1 MKILV
6 VSHGDIAKG
15 FCDTAKKF
23 FGASEIYNANVDL
36 ETGVKGLVEDV
47 EKYLEDWKDEQVVI
61 CSDLK
66 GGSANQTIAN
76 YISRP
81 NTFVISGTNLSL
93 ILQLMLAQE
102 VSTDSLHM
110 MIEESKND
118 IVLVNDIL
126 ANTSLDEDDE

>member
-6 VSHGDIAKG
+6 VSHGDIAKD
-15 FCDTAKKF
+15 FVKLQKIL
-23 FGASEIYNANVDL
+23 GASEIYYANVDL

-81 NTFVISGTNLSL
+81 NTFVISEQIFL
-93 ILQLMLAQE
+93 
-102 VSTDSLHM
+102 
-110 MIEESKND
+110 
-118 IVLVNDIL
+118 
-126 ANTSLDEDDE
+126 

>member
-15 FCDTAKKF
+15 FCETAKKF
-23 FGASEIYNANVDL
+23 FGASEIYYANVDL

-76 YISRP
+76 YIS
-81 NTFVISGTNLSL
+81 GTNLSL
-93 ILQLMLAQE
+93 ILQLMLAQD
-102 VSTDSLHM
+102 VTTDSLHM

>member
-15 FCDTAKKF
+15 FCETAKKF
-23 FGASEIYNANVDL
+23 FGASEIYSANVDL

-47 EKYLEDWKDEQVVI
+47 EKYQEDWKD
-61 CSDLK
+61 
-66 GGSANQTIAN
+66 QTIAN

-93 ILQLMLAQE
+93 ILQLMLAQD
-102 VSTDSLHM
+102 VTTDSLHM

>member
-6 VSHGDIAKG
+6 VSHGDISKG
-15 FCDTAKKF
+15 FCETAKKF
-23 FGASEIYNANVDL
+23 FGASEIYYANVDL

-47 EKYLEDWKDEQVVI
+47 EKYLEDWKDEQ
-61 CSDLK
+61 

-93 ILQLMLAQE
+93 VLQLMLAQD
-102 VSTDSLHM
+102 VTTDSLHM

>member
-15 FCDTAKKF
+15 FCETAKKF
-23 FGASEIYNANVDL
+23 FEASEIYYANVDL

-81 NTFVISGTNLSL
+81 NTFVISGTKSFFNFTTN
-93 ILQLMLAQE
+93 
-102 VSTDSLHM
+102 VGPRCYNGFFTH
-110 MIEESKND
+110 
-118 IVLVNDIL
+118 
-126 ANTSLDEDDE
+126 DD

>member
-15 FCDTAKKF
+15 FCDTVTNF
-23 FGASEIYNANVDL
+23 FGANKVYYANVDL
-36 ETGVKGLVEDV
+36 ETGTTGLVQKIDSYFNE
-47 EKYLEDWKDEQVVI
+47 WKEEQVVI

-66 GGSANQTIAN
+66 GGSANQKAMQ

-81 NTFVISGTNLSL
+81 NTFLISGTNLSL
-93 ILQLMLAQE
+93 LLQLIMLDE
-102 VSTDSLHM
+102 VTSESLRT

-118 IVLVNDIL
+118 LCLVNDVL
-126 ANTSLDEDDE
+126 ANSLDEDDE